1 MTICKGQVPLR
12 VRAICALGSKADDK
26 RLEVASNIVF
36 VVLQGMLQFAAVGFF
51 RRRDASAL
59 ARSVEGELPCVKG
72 QAKVGGNKRTRS
84 KEG

>member
-1 MTICKGQVPLR
+1 LPETDTVTICKGQVPLR

-51 RRRDASAL
+51 SAAAMRAPSREALKASCP
-59 ARSVEGELPCVKG
+59 V
-72 QAKVGGNKRTRS
+72 
-84 KEG
+84 